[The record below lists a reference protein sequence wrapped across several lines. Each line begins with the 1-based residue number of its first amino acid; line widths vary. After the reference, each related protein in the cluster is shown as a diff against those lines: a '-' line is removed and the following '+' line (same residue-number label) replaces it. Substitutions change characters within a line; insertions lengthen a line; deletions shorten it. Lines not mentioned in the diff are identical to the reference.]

1 MPSIQALEESLM
13 ADTINH
19 ADQKLK
25 RSLGPER
32 QNSLSLC
39 AQGTRE
45 LPGAVLRKDIVIF
58 IKTSEKTLF
67 QK

>member
-1 MPSIQALEESLM
+1 VPSVQALKESFM
-13 ADTINH
+13 TDTINN

-32 QNSLSLC
+32 QNSFPLC

-45 LPGAVLRKDIVIF
+45 LPGGDGSIEKGYCNF
-58 IKTSEKTLF
+58 YKT
-67 QK
+67 Q